1 LLLLSV
7 PIRVRSAVG
16 AADLEHLGYG
26 LSQWQTA
33 EDGERYRIADYAA
46 TVFIPS
52 DAAVVRMPLRVSPE
66 SAGPALVNVRLH
78 GSLVDRVQVHGTS
91 WTWFKFNVP
100 ERGEAR
106 FIPLELQLAAEAGTA
121 LHVGKV
127 FVVQQRP
134 R

>member
-1 LLLLSV
+1 M
-7 PIRVRSAVG
+7 RVRTTIG

-33 EDGERYRIADYAA
+33 ADGERYRVADQAA

-52 DAAVVRMPLRVSPE
+52 EAAVVRMPLRVSPT
-66 SAGPALVNVRLH
+66 SARPGLVSVRLD

-91 WTWFKFNVP
+91 WTWLKFNVP
-100 ERGEAR
+100 AREGSR
-106 FIPLELQLAAEAGTA
+106 FIPLELQLAADPGVA

-127 FVVQQRP
+127 FVVQHRS